1 MGRGAFAKLDLKPR
15 GLLKDSRPPSPMKHL
30 GLVNLTV
37 SALLAHLLEKLSS
50 LASCIPGCW
59 YARNSLDKQAEK
71 SCLYSEYANKTS
83 LESVP
88 SFPPTLPLS
97 YLLFSSFAALWWL
110 LN

>member
-1 MGRGAFAKLDLKPR
+1 MGQGTFAKLDLKPR

-30 GLVNLTV
+30 GLVNQTV
-37 SALLAHLLEKLSS
+37 SALLANLLEKLSS

-83 LESVP
+83 RIC
-88 SFPPTLPLS
+88 SFLSTHTATKLPFVLIVCCVVVAS
-97 YLLFSSFAALWWL
+97 
-110 LN
+110 